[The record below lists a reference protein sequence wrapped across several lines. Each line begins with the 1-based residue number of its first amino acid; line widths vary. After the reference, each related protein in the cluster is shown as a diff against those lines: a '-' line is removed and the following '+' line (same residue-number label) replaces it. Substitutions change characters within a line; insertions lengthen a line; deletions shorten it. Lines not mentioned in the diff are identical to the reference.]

1 MNLSFREKSLWIQAT
16 GLVIAFGLYFWQV
29 PGAQGPDIGPRLVSQ
44 FIGAVVLLALF
55 MVAGHALAALADR
68 RTEPDERDRWISL
81 VGDRLGGFVLG
92 CAVFASLCVALAI
105 PGNFAFTH
113 VLLAGWVA
121 AELASVVAQIVL
133 QRRGA

>member
-16 GLVIAFGLYFWQV
+16 GLVVAFGLYFWQV
-29 PGAQGPDIGPRLVSQ
+29 RDVPGPDVGPGLVGL
-44 FIGAVVLLALF
+44 FIAVVVLLVLF
-55 MVAGHALAALADR
+55 QVVGHAVAAMADR
-68 RTEPDERDRWISL
+68 RTEPDERDRRISL
-81 VGDRLGGFVLG
+81 VGDRMGGLVLG

-121 AELASVVAQIVL
+121 AELAGIATQIVL

>member
-16 GLVIAFGLYFWQV
+16 GLVVAFGLYFWQV
-29 PGAQGPDIGPRLVSQ
+29 RGVPGPDIGPRLVAP
-44 FIGAVVLLALF
+44 FIGAVVLLALWQ
-55 MVAGHALAALADR
+55 VVGHALAAMADR
-68 RTEPDERDRWISL
+68 RTEPDERDRRISL
-81 VGDRLGGFVLG
+81 QGERLGGLVLG
-92 CAVFASLCVALAI
+92 CAVFASLGVALAI

-121 AELASVVAQIVL
+121 AELAKVATQIVL